1 MGERARYAIVT
12 PYYKE
17 DKWLLERCIQ
27 SVRKQTVPTDH
38 IVVADGFPQDWID
51 GERVRHIRLDRNHN
65 DYGNTPRTI
74 GGLLAISAGHEGIG
88 FLDADNWLE
97 PNHVAS
103 CVEASERNAECDFVI
118 ARRNLCRPDGSVL
131 NVHEPPVQSFVD
143 TNCFFMLP
151 GSYHVIPHFALMPIQ
166 LSPIC
171 DRVFYAALRAKKL
184 NAEVVTEK
192 TVNYHCLWS
201 YIYKVAGE
209 TPPPEAKGGIDYKG
223 MKRWIDAQD
232 ERGQLILAR
241 RTGCRITIPDDSV
254 GPKMLTDLGPP
265 LQKAAPRQPR

>member
-17 DKWLLERCIQ
+17 EKWLLERCIQ

-38 IVVADGFPQDWID
+38 IVVADGFPQSWID
-51 GERVRHIRLDRNHN
+51 GERVRHIRLDRNHG

-74 GGLLAISAGHEGIG
+74 GGLLAVSAGYEGIG

-97 PNHVAS
+97 PNHVAR
-103 CVEASERNAECDFVI
+103 CVETSERNAACDFVI
-118 ARRNLCRPDGSVL
+118 ARRNLCRPDGSVIKV
-131 NVHEPPVQSFVD
+131 NDPPVQSFVD

-151 GSYHVIPHFALMPIQ
+151 GSYHVIAHFALMPIE

-171 DRVFYAALRAKKL
+171 DRVFYAAIKAKKL

-192 TVNYHCLWS
+192 TVNSHCLWS
-201 YIYKVAGE
+201 YIYRVAGE
-209 TPPPEAKGGIDYKG
+209 IPPPDAKDGIDYNG
-223 MKRWIDAQD
+223 MKRWLDAQD
-232 ERGQLILAR
+232 ERGQLVLAR
-241 RTGCRITIPDDSV
+241 RTGCRISIPEDAV
-254 GPKMLTDLGPP
+254 GPKMLTDQGP
-265 LQKAAPRQPR
+265 LQRAVRRPGQ